1 VASASDSVK
10 TGVAAGSQPCLVD
23 ACLKPRQPARVVKES
38 TGEGAAG
45 RQTLYMTAQLQTL
58 LANGGGK
65 GLPPFASGR

>member
-1 VASASDSVK
+1 
-10 TGVAAGSQPCLVD
+10 
-23 ACLKPRQPARVVKES
+23 VVKES

-65 GLPPFASGR
+65 GSPPFASGR